1 MSQTIEGADK
11 IARVRELNDRLRATC
26 VGGAIVCTQG
36 VAAMPEE
43 TRRRVM
49 AAVRS
54 FEAFDAFDADNDP
67 HGEHDF
73 GSIEIDGE
81 KLFFKIDY
89 FDKAVETHS
98 PDAADPQVT
107 TRILTIMRADEY

>member
-1 MSQTIEGADK
+1 MSQIIEGADK
-11 IARVRELNDRLRATC
+11 VTRIRELNDRLRTTC

-36 VAAMPEE
+36 VAALPEE

-54 FEAFDAFDADNDP
+54 FDAFDSDNDP

-73 GSIEIDGE
+73 GSIEVDGE

-89 FDKAVETHS
+89 YDKSVEMHS
-98 PDAADPQVT
+98 PDAADPEVT
-107 TRILTIMRADEY
+107 TRILTIMLAEEY